1 MKSVTQMI
9 PGAARALATAA
20 PYQAPAQTGTQLGVV
35 DDATGE
41 VVERLFRQ
49 LQAIFPAHKQ
59 AWPDDKAKAAA
70 MRNWTMGFM
79 AAGIR
84 SLEQIRY
91 GIEQCRKSG
100 SPFAPSV
107 GQFIGWCTPGPE
119 AFGLPASADAWVE
132 ALMGVYSHEGVRI
145 AANETGIF
153 DLRAAKQEDKG
164 LRQRFDHNYA
174 VVIRRAQEGQPLD
187 GKILTGIGHD
197 SQKTA
202 FELANE
208 LADQQTQARILQQG
222 IPADGKSARE
232 LLLAK
237 MNIKR
242 GPVCGAEKRT

>member
-1 MKSVTQMI
+1 MK
-9 PGAARALATAA
+9 LANQLMATMGNL
-20 PYQAPAQTGTQLGVV
+20 PAESHVQPLDITPQTV
-35 DDATGE
+35 E
-41 VVERLFRQ
+41 VVNDLFRR
-49 LQAIFPAHKQ
+49 LRGIFPAWRQ
-59 AWPDDKAKAAA
+59 AWPSTEALDAAKAEWIKEFADE
-70 MRNWTMGFM
+70 
-79 AAGIR
+79 GIR
-84 SLEQIRY
+84 TLEQIEF
-91 GIEQCRKSG
+91 GIQKCRKLKK
-100 SPFAPSV
+100 PFAPSV
-107 GQFIGWCTPGPE
+107 GEFIAMCVPGPE
-119 AFGLPASADAWVE
+119 DFGMPSAAGAWME
-132 ALMGVYSHEGVRI
+132 ALMEAYSHEGVKVAAI
-145 AANETGIF
+145 ATGLF

-208 LADQQTQARILQQG
+208 LADQQVQAKIIQQG

-242 GPVCGAEKRT
+242 DAQRGKEAF

>member
-1 MKSVTQMI
+1 MKTVTQMI
-9 PGAARALATAA
+9 PGAARSLGTAA
-20 PYQAPAQTGTQLGVV
+20 PHQAPAQPGTQLGVV

-84 SLEQIRY
+84 TLEQIRY

-132 ALMGVYSHEGVRI
+132 ALMGVYSHEGVKV
-145 AANETGIF
+145 AAVATGLF
-153 DLRAAKQEDKG
+153 DLRSAKQEEKG

-174 VVIRRAQEGQPLD
+174 VVIRRAQEGQPLN

-197 SQKTA
+197 SQKTP

-208 LADQQTQARILQQG
+208 LADQQVQAKIIQQG
-222 IPADGKSARE
+222 IPADGKSARA

-237 MNIKR
+237 FGKKTM
-242 GPVCGAEKRT
+242 EQRT